1 MFLCILILS
10 HIIFKRIQG
19 FHRIW
24 ILEVFWDKNQL
35 LKQSIIWK
43 YSTIQ
48 NKTYFHNLQNSMKHW
63 KYFYLLDW
71 NKICFHI
78 IVLNRESLDDFKFP
92 SFSIKHF
99 QHCFVQ
105 FITILYFEISEHN
118 ELFIFLL
125 FHYFNSTVCKK
136 LVLLPN
142 CVNAWKYHWFKSV
155 KCLKIVTCSKMK
167 SITIKNL
174 NLFICSGLVLI
185 ALLIWPK
192 PDTQCKVWA
201 KLRVGTFFPC
211 NLYGKQHLR
220 ITNFFRAF
228 LQKIHLRH
236 LFV

>member
-71 NKICFHI
+71 NKICLHI

-118 ELFIFLL
+118 ELFTFLL

-136 LVLLPN
+136 TCFVTKL
-142 CVNAWKYHWFKSV
+142 C
-155 KCLKIVTCSKMK
+155 KCLKISL
-167 SITIKNL
+167 IQ
-174 NLFICSGLVLI
+174 IC
-185 ALLIWPK
+185 
-192 PDTQCKVWA
+192 
-201 KLRVGTFFPC
+201 
-211 NLYGKQHLR
+211 
-220 ITNFFRAF
+220 
-228 LQKIHLRH
+228 
-236 LFV
+236 